1 MLSRLR
7 GSSASRRETQQ
18 QQQEDEAERL
28 PAARALARLYRQH
41 VLPIERRYG
50 FHAAHRAAELRD
62 AEFDSPPTVL
72 LLGAP
77 AAGKTSLLRYLLGGP
92 SSQQQQQ
99 LLQLQQGVLQPG
111 SATTFVTIVQHG
123 EAPGCVTPGHALVLE
138 ANSAFAGLAAFGS
151 AAMSRVVRV
160 QLPCPILESVTFVDT
175 PGIPND
181 EIAAGQHG
189 STPLPG
195 GYGGLLAW
203 LCERADRV
211 ALVCD
216 APRPSVS
223 ERGALA
229 TALRS
234 LRRHLHPHKLRVLL
248 LRADELGEPG
258 SLLRAH
264 GALCWSLGR
273 LLGRGHPQHQQQ
285 QQKTREGHQ
294 MTLVSPPRVY
304 AAAFRDGPLRW
315 DWNRDLLEVNER
327 DFMND
332 LRSLPRLAPLRRLND
347 VIARARLARAHA
359 CIVSALHSQLPLF
372 GRRAALTELVAQGGL
387 APVLEVAHQRWGLP
401 VGDRPEMEPMQEW
414 LMHCDMSFIRPME
427 RRLLAAVD
435 TLLQRDAP
443 ALLSRFRNEASSCTS
458 SSSSRRHSR
467 RPRPSLLLL
476 PGGQALPASSL
487 GPFAEDLGF
496 ASATSPTCGDDDG
509 GDDDASSPAPWALSE
524 EKALYEELF
533 RSLSPVRGR
542 VSGASA
548 RLVLLRS
555 RLPACALRRVWRLS
569 DVDADG
575 MLDSDEFTV
584 ANHLVAA
591 ALRGRELPREL
602 PPHLVPPSKR
612 DRGRGHRAAAA
623 AAAGAGELGD
633 SGAPADCGVGQS
645 ERPAE

>member
-1 MLSRLR
+1 
-7 GSSASRRETQQ
+7 SSASRRETQP
-18 QQQEDEAERL
+18 QQEDEAERL

-50 FHAAHRAAELRD
+50 FHVAYRAAELRD

-92 SSQQQQQ
+92 SSQQQQFLQ
-99 LLQLQQGVLQPG
+99 QLQQGVLQPG
-111 SATTFVTIVQHG
+111 SATTSVTIVQHG
-123 EAPGCVTPGHALVLE
+123 EAPGSVTPGHALVLE

-181 EIAAGQHG
+181 EIATGQHG
-189 STPLPG
+189 TY
-195 GYGGLLAW
+195 YGGLLAW

-273 LLGRGHPQHQQQ
+273 LLGR
-285 QQKTREGHQ
+285 
-294 MTLVSPPRVY
+294 VSPPRVY

-387 APVLEVAHQRWGLP
+387 APVLEVAQQRWGLP

-443 ALLSRFRNEASSCTS
+443 ALLSRFR
-458 SSSSRRHSR
+458 R

-496 ASATSPTCGDDDG
+496 VSATSPTCGDDDG
-509 GDDDASSPAPWALSE
+509 DGDDDASSPAPWALSE

-591 ALRGRELPREL
+591 ALRGHELPREL

-612 DRGRGHRAAAA
+612 DRGRGHRA
-623 AAAGAGELGD
+623 
-633 SGAPADCGVGQS
+633 
-645 ERPAE
+645 